1 MPVTRIFFSIR
12 HKSTCSL
19 VGAKSEKNKRK
30 VVTDLEYKGKGTTFL
45 SEISLNR
52 HLGFELNFF
61 PLFVVVVILVAK
73 ELKILPPDCY
83 DLIIASK

>member
-1 MPVTRIFFSIR
+1 M
-12 HKSTCSL
+12 
-19 VGAKSEKNKRK
+19 GAKSEKNKRK
-30 VVTDLEYKGKGTTFL
+30 VVRDLEYKGKGNTFL

-61 PLFVVVVILVAK
+61 PLFVVVVVISVAK

>member
-1 MPVTRIFFSIR
+1 M
-12 HKSTCSL
+12 
-19 VGAKSEKNKRK
+19 GAKSEKNKRK
-30 VVTDLEYKGKGTTFL
+30 VVTDLEYKGKGNTFL

-61 PLFVVVVILVAK
+61 PLVVVVVISVAK